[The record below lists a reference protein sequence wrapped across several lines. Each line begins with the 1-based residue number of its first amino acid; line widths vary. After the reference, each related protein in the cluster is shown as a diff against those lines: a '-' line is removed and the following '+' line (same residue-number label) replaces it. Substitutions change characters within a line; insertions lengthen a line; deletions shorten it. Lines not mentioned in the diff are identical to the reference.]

1 MVSHVTSHAATSS
14 ACQPNVV
21 RLMLLVSTSSSI
33 IGLASLWL
41 RKKQYDLGVS
51 QVALAYAQAAAEC
64 TDDKSWDDK
73 ASLINV
79 FASRLREIPKERLVS
94 SAGNFRSNFL
104 AFASRKIGQFLFA
117 RPTVAI
123 DCLSN
128 FGDQVKRLLLGF
140 HMATVGI
147 VKADNKPF
155 TRKAIFW
162 IFGRHKG
169 SSLVDG
175 LDNSTMDE
183 AGGSGNAATSRVEVM
198 QGQCGEKGFVDLGVP
213 LDQRMAEAEM
223 LAPNNS
229 QNKEN
234 SNHSHLFYGVDCVQM
249 DWTLDGTSVLRVSGD
264 FGQKYT
270 TGFWVHMA
278 GEPGIYAR
286 FSFLG
291 SVKGQM
297 LFSAVQWRLETDQQL
312 SPPSP
317 LLKLRGPFLKGS
329 PDDF

>member
-1 MVSHVTSHAATSS
+1 
-14 ACQPNVV
+14 
-21 RLMLLVSTSSSI
+21 
-33 IGLASLWL
+33 
-41 RKKQYDLGVS
+41 
-51 QVALAYAQAAAEC
+51 
-64 TDDKSWDDK
+64 
-73 ASLINV
+73 
-79 FASRLREIPKERLVS
+79 
-94 SAGNFRSNFL
+94 
-104 AFASRKIGQFLFA
+104 
-117 RPTVAI
+117 
-123 DCLSN
+123 
-128 FGDQVKRLLLGF
+128 
-140 HMATVGI
+140 
-147 VKADNKPF
+147 
-155 TRKAIFW
+155 
-162 IFGRHKG
+162 
-169 SSLVDG
+169 
-175 LDNSTMDE
+175 MDE

-278 GEPGIYAR
+278 GEPGVYAR

-317 LLKLRGPFLKGS
+317 PLPFPKNKKLVHTTVLMVFWLLRVDMILVLFQEPFLLLKPWLLWSWLMLF
-329 PDDF
+329 

>member
-1 MVSHVTSHAATSS
+1 MTPVNKDSVEDRAEAVSLAIKLYQKVGAPAGQLLVTAEAIRQYLAGEMVVPLTTDDGEELFPINRSSRQFDNAKDVVSVCDRLVCKTSS
-14 ACQPNVV
+14 AVMEN
-21 RLMLLVSTSSSI
+21 
-33 IGLASLWL
+33 A
-41 RKKQYDLGVS
+41 
-51 QVALAYAQAAAEC
+51 VAEF
-64 TDDKSWDDK
+64 
-73 ASLINV
+73 V
-79 FASRLREIPKERLVS
+79 FASGNTGSNLPDQGLTGSGDIVS
-94 SAGNFRSNFL
+94 HRN
-104 AFASRKIGQFLFA
+104 
-117 RPTVAI
+117 
-123 DCLSN
+123 
-128 FGDQVKRLLLGF
+128 
-140 HMATVGI
+140 
-147 VKADNKPF
+147 
-155 TRKAIFW
+155 
-162 IFGRHKG
+162 
-169 SSLVDG
+169 SSSVDG
-175 LDNSTMDE
+175 LDNPTMDE

-278 GEPGIYAR
+278 GEPGAYVR

-297 LFSAVQWRLETDQQL
+297 LFSAVQWRLVTDQQL

-329 PDDF
+329 PDVF